1 MVSLSHVS
9 TRDKLLN
16 QNQGQQHLIGDY
28 TCLNKNP
35 GGNFL
40 YDTIHWKRIPLLL
53 DCASNIKRN
62 AHPSKFDKLENTQ
75 RGVKCSLH
83 VISGLTLQSKSFLGG
98 DNSYQGLTHHLKV
111 KISQMEKIL
120 RDLRK
125 VEPYGR
131 TLVPMPLRN
140 DSVIQSTW
148 KSGQRGPVALAVGR
162 INQYF
167 SFSCLQLSEMGHGF
181 QLS

>member
-1 MVSLSHVS
+1 ML
-9 TRDKLLN
+9 
-16 QNQGQQHLIGDY
+16 
-28 TCLNKNP
+28 
-35 GGNFL
+35 F
-40 YDTIHWKRIPLLL
+40 
-53 DCASNIKRN
+53 
-62 AHPSKFDKLENTQ
+62 
-75 RGVKCSLH
+75 
-83 VISGLTLQSKSFLGG
+83 SGPTLQSKSFLGEH
-98 DNSYQGLTHHLKV
+98 NLYQGLTHHLKV

-167 SFSCLQLSEMGHGF
+167 SFFTICVVFYVIRQFIICTVNAFSSNFIFTALTLDF
-181 QLS
+181 FI